1 MNEDFLANV
10 QHEGE
15 AEGEVF
21 KSLDDI
27 AEKDNQEKET
37 PATPPVEDNQTE
49 NAPSSQG
56 ATQADNTEN
65 ANSVP
70 WHKDPRWQEW
80 QEEKKQLLQFRDEVM
95 PKLEALKPQ
104 EQVQVPEWFGGDEKA
119 WNAYNADFQANLAKV
134 KSETIAEYEAKQ
146 KAEADKVQ
154 QANEYVENQLG
165 SLESQGK
172 KFDRNEL
179 LKVVSDYRPITADG
193 NWDFER
199 AYEILEMK
207 KLKESN
213 PEKLQAKRD
222 VAALTN
228 SSSSGEPPAKTY
240 FTPAD
245 FRGGN
250 RFK

>member
-27 AEKDNQEKET
+27 AEPDNQEKET
-37 PATPPVEDNQTE
+37 PETPPVEENQTE

-56 ATQADNTEN
+56 APQADNTEN
-65 ANSVP
+65 ANNVP
-70 WHKDPRWQEW
+70 WHKDPRWVEW
-80 QEEKKQLLQFRDEVM
+80 QEEKQELLKFKDEVM
-95 PKLEALKPQ
+95 PKLEALTPQ
-104 EQVQVPEWFGGDEKA
+104 EQVQVPSWFGNDEAA
-119 WNAYNADFQANLAKV
+119 WKEYQLHEAQRDERIKHEALR
-134 KSETIAEYEAKQ
+134 EYESKQ
-146 KAEADKVQ
+146 TAAAQQVQ
-154 QANEYVENQLG
+154 KANEYVENQLG
-165 SLESQGK
+165 SLESQGR

-193 NWDFER
+193 QWDFER

-228 SSSSGEPPAKTY
+228 SSSTGEPPAKTY
-240 FTPAD
+240 FIPGD
-245 FRGGN
+245 FRGN